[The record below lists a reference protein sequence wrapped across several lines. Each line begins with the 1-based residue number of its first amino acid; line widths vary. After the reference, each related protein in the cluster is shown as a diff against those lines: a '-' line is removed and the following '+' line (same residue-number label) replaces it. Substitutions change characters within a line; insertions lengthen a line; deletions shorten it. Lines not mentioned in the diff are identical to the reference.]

1 MLDGV
6 VGISRA
12 ERMEIVRPQGF
23 VVSNRSRRIGQILV
37 CSSPM
42 SLVTGILL
50 FAMDALIGPDVN
62 EVMTVA
68 EILPTT
74 MFVVI
79 LVMSALGS
87 WDQAAVLETAIA
99 ATTRIH
105 KHKVF
110 WLPIITSNGQL
121 YYTGRF
127 GSKKPHSLA
136 S

>member
-42 SLVTGILL
+42 SLVTEILS
-50 FAMDALIGPDVN
+50 FAMDALFGPDLN

-79 LVMSALGS
+79 LVMSGLNS
-87 WDQAAVLETAIA
+87 WGHAAVVEIATAD
-99 ATTRIH
+99 TTRIQMH
-105 KHKVF
+105 NVF
-110 WLPIITSNGQL
+110 RLPIITSNGQL
-121 YYTGRF
+121 
-127 GSKKPHSLA
+127 
-136 S
+136 